1 MSTSLTQRRV
11 FEEFERSM
19 KLLCHN
25 LKLAIVFDFN
35 LNIHYRNHQKPRQ
48 SYDDAIINIVQ
59 EKVRQK
65 GAHNFCKEPIT
76 SIYPCYK
83 IKKRVKIFSHAHVK
97 SNQIYAIFSIQGTT
111 VTWQ

>member
-65 GAHNFCKEPIT
+65 GAHNFCKKPVA

-83 IKKRVKIFSHAHVK
+83 IKKGSRYLVMHMSRVTKFMQCPVFRE
-97 SNQIYAIFSIQGTT
+97 QR
-111 VTWQ
+111 